1 MLVLSCNLHHSLQ
14 LRTLS
19 LSSQLRAH
27 TRVLESAIWEK
38 KSYRIQVTLYLFFRF
53 ELGSAS
59 VDMSVDSVSNSMYM
73 SERSTADRN
82 FCLGYMMQE
91 KGAFQVGKFSASAE
105 QKTKYKRRW
114 EYVTYCTLV
123 LRYSKSNFDA
133 SCGIAC
139 SQYQLTKHLELYF
152 QCCSITCRAPDMACI
167 AATLANGGKVCV
179 QHSIDTTV
187 YIWC

>member
-14 LRTLS
+14 LRTLY
-19 LSSQLRAH
+19 SQLRAH

-38 KSYRIQVTLYLFFRF
+38 KSYWIQVTLYLFFRF
-53 ELGSAS
+53 KLWSAS
-59 VDMSVDSVSNSMYM
+59 VDMSEDSVSNSMYM

-91 KGAFQVGKFSASAE
+91 KGAFQIGKFSASAE

-123 LRYSKSNFDA
+123 YDVSNLTSVRHSVGLHTVSISLPSIW
-133 SCGIAC
+133 SCTFNAVP
-139 SQYQLTKHLELYF
+139 LHVEL
-152 QCCSITCRAPDMACI
+152 Q
-167 AATLANGGKVCV
+167 
-179 QHSIDTTV
+179 
-187 YIWC
+187 IWHA